1 MDGLKLKVQHRC
13 RAQFAAKDAKDKIVV
28 TPRPIDQ
35 RIGMVK
41 HAGRIGVN
49 RTEDADTGAD
59 GGILVDTVIA
69 QGDRRGGII
78 GISALDNHILRKGDA
93 LRVAHLD
100 ADSVARLA
108 ASHQGLGQQQVD
120 QPQVGAF
127 NGKKGV
133 VIVGASVN
141 IGQCKDKIAVVGA
154 GAAIGIDEDYIA
166 GEIGVA
172 RHEQP
177 DDTVHRGAFTQGRR
191 PAGAKERTA
200 QENFGRCVVDA
211 ANGHRYVRLARLG
224 KIAIVDD
231 VEERIA
237 TKEVGLGGILNLVA
251 NNRHR
256 AIARRPCGKEGQ
268 WVAVR
273 FRVIGQYVDE
283 NRRIFGGRR
292 AVRLRLRHLGQG
304 CGMRHRQRQTKPAE
318 QQKQ

>member
-1 MDGLKLKVQHRC
+1 M
-13 RAQFAAKDAKDKIVV
+13 KI
-28 TPRPIDQ
+28 T
-35 RIGMVK
+35 
-41 HAGRIGVN
+41 
-49 RTEDADTGAD
+49 
-59 GGILVDTVIA
+59 L
-69 QGDRRGGII
+69 
-78 GISALDNHILRKGDA
+78 
-93 LRVAHLD
+93 
-100 ADSVARLA
+100 
-108 ASHQGLGQQQVD
+108 QVR
-120 QPQVGAF
+120 
-127 NGKKGV
+127 
-133 VIVGASVN
+133 S
-141 IGQCKDKIAVVGA
+141 
-154 GAAIGIDEDYIA
+154 
-166 GEIGVA
+166 GVA

-256 AIARRPCGKEGQ
+256 AIARRPCGKERQ